1 MTTMTEKRKA
11 EVGEAF
17 ALVDR
22 GLFGLDLFR
31 VLPRRG
37 REKARKKMFEV
48 EAVHD
53 GRRLRVV
60 GPYTLGPDDLSVLLG
75 VLALGGLM
83 GKPIEAANSEASRVA
98 IVDGL
103 QSEGEVVH
111 QTHVRIRTTVGAL
124 CREAGLERNKQA
136 YERVTESLWRMAAMS
151 YADLGPVGANS
162 RTFYASGSQRLLSF
176 TTKEVEG
183 EATIVLNA
191 RFAAVVLGKTFFGR
205 VDLDESRSLDEVAR
219 MLHMRLS
226 LTVRQGHNLTIPLDD
241 LVTWV
246 YGDEALPDA
255 QQRKRRHFVRGA
267 LDDLNKLAG
276 WSTLVQDHRSM
287 AVVQRDARTAG
298 HKDGTQQNNANP
310 PKASSQPRY
319 RRNSRRSTV
328 ATALSG

>member
-1 MTTMTEKRKA
+1 MKTTIKKTKPKKA
-11 EVGEAF
+11 LSGDAF

-60 GPYTLGPDDLSVLLG
+60 GPYTLGPDDLAVLLG

-111 QTHVRIRTTVGAL
+111 QTHVRIRTTFGAL
-124 CREAGLERNKQA
+124 CREAGLGRNTQA
-136 YERVTESLWRMAAMS
+136 YERITESLWRMAAMS
-151 YADLGPVGANS
+151 YADLGPVCANS
-162 RTFYASGSQRLLSF
+162 RSFYASGSQRLLSF
-176 TTKEVEG
+176 SNKEAEG

-191 RFAAVVLGKTFFGR
+191 RFAAVVLGETFFGR
-205 VDLDESRSLDEVAR
+205 VDLEGSRSLDELAR

-226 LTVRQGHNLTIPLDD
+226 LTVRQGNKLTIPLDD
-241 LVTWV
+241 LVSWV
-246 YGDEALPDA
+246 YGEEVLPDA
-255 QQRKRRHFVRGA
+255 QQRKRRHFVRAAMG
-267 LDDLNKLAG
+267 DLNKLPG
-276 WSTLVQDHRSM
+276 WSALVQDHRPM
-287 AVVQRDARTAG
+287 VVIERDARVRPNQDDA
-298 HKDGTQQNNANP
+298 QA
-310 PKASSQPRY
+310 ASLPQKI
-319 RRNSRRSTV
+319 RRKPCVRAV
-328 ATALSG
+328 ARGGSN

>member
-1 MTTMTEKRKA
+1 VKKA
-11 EVGEAF
+11 EAGTAF
-17 ALVDR
+17 ARLDR

-37 REKARKKMFEV
+37 RERARKKMFEV
-48 EAVHD
+48 EAEHD
-53 GRRLRVV
+53 GRRLRVA

-83 GKPIEAANSEASRVA
+83 GKPIAAANSEASRVA

-103 QSEGEVVH
+103 RSEGEVVH

-191 RFAAVVLGKTFFGR
+191 RFAAVVLGQTFFGR
-205 VDLDESRSLDEVAR
+205 VDLTESRSLSEVGR
-219 MLHMRLS
+219 ILHMRLS
-226 LTVRQGHNLTIPLDD
+226 MTVRQEGGKLTIPLDD
-241 LVTWV
+241 LVGWV
-246 YGDEALPDA
+246 YGDEPVADI
-255 QQRKRRHFVRGA
+255 QQRKRRGLIRASIKAINLFSGWTAEVQEHRAMVVVERGSA
-267 LDDLNKLAG
+267 ATD
-276 WSTLVQDHRSM
+276 STGQAAH
-287 AVVQRDARTAG
+287 
-298 HKDGTQQNNANP
+298 
-310 PKASSQPRY
+310 
-319 RRNSRRSTV
+319 SRRTRPRPSSGK
-328 ATALSG
+328 ATSPTP